1 MIEDALLESS
11 MNTLSLE
18 ERADVLIALSI
29 VFDRRTGERDRIAPE
44 RAISKVVGD
53 SLRSLNSPRREK
65 VIERAA
71 ELGSLSDFHLQRWLG
86 RSIDNVRR
94 RGSSTKLDQHINAE
108 QIAKVLKNEPHPI
121 RRSILNY
128 LPFDLSQDVERL
140 LDPVSGVHSVNDE
153 FLNDLPPEIIEV
165 VKRRFLAN
173 FVQIES
179 VCDANALDELSGD
192 ELRQFIRFLG
202 LREIAVACR
211 GIKSKEK
218 IAAFLCRFAEEDAK
232 EIAMYLSNLDQ
243 VEPIWVSIADRIVQ
257 RLWNRRLRPHQIVHK
272 IGLELLARAYA
283 ERSNNAARY
292 TSQKLSCR
300 DAARLEKMIVAW
312 KERLND
318 PDTRMVEIERKRAE
332 VIAGMAGKFK
342 EKGSL

>member
-1 MIEDALLESS
+1 
-11 MNTLSLE
+11 MNTLSFE

-29 VFDRRTGERDRIAPE
+29 VFDRRAPE
-44 RAISKVVGD
+44 RNGTSPERPIFEVVGD
-53 SLRSLNSPRREK
+53 SLRSLSSPRHEK

-71 ELGSLSDFHLQRWLG
+71 KIGSLSDFQRQRWLG

-94 RGSSTKLDQHINAE
+94 RGLSTKLDQHVNAE
-108 QIAKVLKNEPHPI
+108 HIAKVLKNEPRPI

-128 LPFDLSQDVERL
+128 LPLELNQNVERL
-140 LDPVSGVHSVNDE
+140 LDPGSGIPVNDE

-165 VKRRFLAN
+165 VKRSFLAK

-179 VCDANALDELSGD
+179 VCDPNTIDGLSAD
-192 ELRQFIRFLG
+192 ELRQFVRYLG

-243 VEPIWVSIADRIVQ
+243 VEPIWVSIADRTVQ
-257 RLWNRRLRPHQIVHK
+257 RLWNRRLRPHQILHK
-272 IGLELLARAYA
+272 IGLEVLACAFA
-283 ERSNNAARY
+283 ERSDTAVRY

-300 DAARLEKMIVAW
+300 DAARLEKMIFAW
-312 KERLND
+312 KERLKD
-318 PDTRMVEIERKRAE
+318 PDIRMVEIERKRAGMI
-332 VIAGMAGKFK
+332 VRMAGKFK